1 MRGRGGRGMRQSLTR
16 VGSQKVSVRGFRA
29 AFHDPLSLVDLGA
42 WNRQCQRDREGLGS
56 KRTSFC
62 PHRFCFSSAL
72 YFAPLSTILTPGK
85 NRPQIS
91 TLSDKLMV
99 YPSLRFD
106 RLNIDLMSRRI
117 LSNND
122 IKEVEDGAF
131 DGLENLFEM

>member
-1 MRGRGGRGMRQSLTR
+1 M
-16 VGSQKVSVRGFRA
+16 
-29 AFHDPLSLVDLGA
+29 
-42 WNRQCQRDREGLGS
+42 GS
-56 KRTSFC
+56 KRTSSC
-62 PHRFCFSSAL
+62 PHRFWFSSAL

-91 TLSDKLMV
+91 ALSNKLMV
-99 YPSLRFD
+99 CPSFRFD
-106 RLNIDLMSRRI
+106 ELNIDLMSRRI

>member
-1 MRGRGGRGMRQSLTR
+1 M
-16 VGSQKVSVRGFRA
+16 
-29 AFHDPLSLVDLGA
+29 
-42 WNRQCQRDREGLGS
+42 GS
-56 KRTSFC
+56 KRTSSC

-72 YFAPLSTILTPGK
+72 YFALLSTILRLEK

-91 TLSDKLMV
+91 TLSNKLML

-106 RLNIDLMSRRI
+106 GLNIDLMPRRI